1 MKKILTLMLAAVLAL
16 GLFGCS
22 FPGNIL
28 PGAKQPEEQTDMG
41 AIDAL
46 SIIRKVEAISFPV
59 DYEFADKR
67 ITRFQLAQALQAAAQ
82 NKKSAADGEAAG
94 LALGKDGYWSRTY
107 HLEGSTGGFS
117 SGDLW
122 LELSCGLTENLV
134 RVTAYKGSEYGL
146 CYVEGEELYNLLRH
160 YRDRELVVSEQA
172 YERYGDV
179 VGDAIEEV
187 YQEAVGN
194 GQPFTGWEITRLE
207 YLRSYTDETDDSTVN
222 IYAVEYVMLTDHPEK
237 VQWKDGMTLDSQAR
251 VENVGDIGRL
261 ATRYWWW
268 GDKWETVLLGK
279 KVPIDELKEA
289 REALNANN
297 PRS

>member
-1 MKKILTLMLAAVLAL
+1 MKKIMTLLLAAVLML
-16 GLFGCS
+16 GLAGCS
-22 FPGNIL
+22 LPGNIL
-28 PGAKQPEEQTDMG
+28 PGKKQTEEKEDMG
-41 AIDAL
+41 
-46 SIIRKVEAISFPV
+46 SINVLNLIRNVEAINFPV
-59 DYEFADKR
+59 DSEFADKR

-94 LALGKDGYWSRTY
+94 LALGQDGYWSRTY
-107 HLEGSTGGFS
+107 HLENATGG

-134 RVTAYKGSEYGL
+134 RITAYKGSEYGL
-146 CYVEGEELYNLLRH
+146 TYVEGEDLYNLLRH
-160 YRDRELVVSEQA
+160 YRDKEQVISEKA
-172 YERYGDV
+172 YERYSQVLGE
-179 VGDAIEEV
+179 AIEEL
-187 YQEAVGN
+187 YQDEVGN

-207 YLRSYTDETDDSTVN
+207 YLHSYTDETDDSTIN
-222 IYAVEYVMLTDHPEK
+222 IYAVEYVMLTDRPEK
-237 VQWKDGMTLDSQAR
+237 VQWKNGMTLDSQAR

-268 GDKWETVLLGK
+268 GDKWETAVLSK
-279 KVPIDELKEA
+279 NAAADELKEA